1 MHRIL
6 QAATLLM
13 ACATGVAQANPTL
26 HGPTPYRR
34 ASASPFW
41 GMPGLA
47 LDTLE
52 DGALNLAGV
61 TPLTGFVLPPGPSTD
76 SVDADDGAVD
86 GLGTGGHSWWT
97 PERTLEIAFDAGVL
111 GSLPRHVG
119 LCWTDGRD
127 IVTFEA
133 FGPDGASLG
142 TLTGD
147 HPDLRSDGRTAE
159 DRFYGVS
166 NHAGISRITIS
177 SSPPWNG
184 VEVDHIQYVLPAPHA
199 LALFAFG
206 ALAPRPRRT
215 HR

>member
-1 MHRIL
+1 MRRVIT
-6 QAATLLM
+6 AVTFATLS
-13 ACATGVAQANPTL
+13 AGNIAHADPTL

-41 GMPGLA
+41 GMSGLM

-52 DGALNLAGV
+52 DGALNLSGV
-61 TPLTGFVLPPGPSTD
+61 MPLTGFVLGPGPNTD
-76 SVDADDGAVD
+76 SVDADDGVVD
-86 GLGTGGHSWWT
+86 GSGTGGHSWWT
-97 PERTLEIAFDAGVL
+97 PERTLEIAFDASAL
-111 GSLPRHVG
+111 GRLPRHVG

-133 FGPDGASLG
+133 FGADGASLG

-177 SSPPWNG
+177 SSAPWNG

-199 LALFAFG
+199 SALLVVG
-206 ALAPRPRRT
+206 ALVRRS
-215 HR
+215 RVRAG